1 MTDIP
6 DKLFFKIGEVSTIT
20 RLEPHILRY
29 WETEFQVLSPRKN
42 ESGQRLYIK
51 RDIETILK
59 IKKLLHEEGYT
70 ILGAKK
76 LLTKKNKKPEINE
89 AGAAGQ
95 KILQQSLD
103 FERKEPNLALR
114 EIKEDLKAVL
124 SLLSHSAA
132 WPQPK

>member
-6 DKLFFKIGEVSTIT
+6 DKLFFKIGEVSNIT

-29 WETEFQVLSPRKN
+29 WESEFQALHPRKN

-51 RDIETILK
+51 RDIETILI

-76 LLTKKNKKPEINE
+76 ALKKKNKRLELEETPSTSPQD
-89 AGAAGQ
+89 A
-95 KILQQSLD
+95 QQSLD
-103 FERKEPNLALR
+103 FERKDPNRTLR
-114 EIKEDLKAVL
+114 EIKDDLKAVL
-124 SLLSHSAA
+124 SILSH
-132 WPQPK
+132 